1 MSVVMQVTMEKMSQ
15 HERKLNVSIPAERVE
30 EEVKQKLSKLAKTA
44 RIPGFRKGKVPQNVI
59 QKRFG
64 EDARYE
70 VIGTLVQSSLQDAIR
85 QESLVPASTPTVDI
99 TSNEDGKPL
108 EFNAVFEIYP
118 DIELKG
124 VDKIHVDKP
133 LVEIN
138 DEDIAEALE
147 KIRGQLVDWKVLDRA
162 AVKGDRLSVDLV
174 GTLVGETDS
183 FTDIKDM
190 KVELGAGQ
198 MIPGFEDNLMGAT
211 AGQAVSFE
219 VPFPAD
225 YWDAKLASKQA
236 RFDVTVITVEG
247 PELPELNDAIAEK
260 IGMKDGTLDTL
271 KEKLKEGL
279 HNEAQQLLHQDLKQ
293 QVLDQLLAANTV
305 DVPQSLI
312 NTELEMLNRNPG
324 SAKLDDK
331 QSIEDNAKR
340 RVALSLLL
348 GQYIKQEGIALD
360 QEKVQQAVRQ
370 MAMNYPDPQAV
381 IKWFY
386 QDYQRLSG
394 VASMV
399 LEDQAVEKLLEAV
412 KPSDKKLS
420 YKQIAEKFSGKSG
433 N

>member
-1 MSVVMQVTMEKMSQ
+1 MEKTGQ
-15 HERKLNVSIPAERVE
+15 HERKLNVTIPAEHVQ
-30 EEVKQKLSKLAKTA
+30 EEVKEKLSKLAKTA

-59 QKRFG
+59 QQRFG

-70 VIGTLVQSSLQDAIR
+70 VIGSLVQTSLQDAIR
-85 QESLVPASTPTVDI
+85 QESLTPASTPTVDI
-99 TSNEDGKPL
+99 TSNEEGKPL
-108 EFNAVFEIYP
+108 EYNAVFEIYP
-118 DIELKG
+118 EIELKG

-133 LVEIN
+133 NIEIT
-138 DEDIAEALE
+138 EDDLNTALD
-147 KIRGQLVDWKVLDRA
+147 KIRHQMVDWKAVDRA
-162 AVKGDRLSVDLV
+162 AQKGDRLSVDLT
-174 GTLVGETDS
+174 GTLVGETTP

-211 AGQAVSFE
+211 ANQNISFE

-225 YWDAKLASKQA
+225 YWDAKLASKPA
-236 RFDVTVITVEG
+236 RFDLNVLSVEG
-247 PELPELNDAIAEK
+247 PELPELNDEIAEK
-260 IGMKDGTLDTL
+260 VGIKEGGL
-271 KEKLKEGL
+271 EKLKEKMKEGL
-279 HNEAQQLLHQDLKQ
+279 QNEAHQLLNQDLKQ

-324 SAKLDDK
+324 AAKLDDK
-331 QSIEDNAKR
+331 QSLEDNAKR

-370 MAMNYPDPQAV
+370 MAMNYPDPQAI

-399 LEDQAVEKLLEAV
+399 LEDQAVEKLLETV

-420 YKQIAEKFSGKSG
+420 YKQIAEKFSSKVAE
-433 N
+433 

>member
-1 MSVVMQVTMEKMSQ
+1 MEKTGQ
-15 HERKLNVSIPAERVE
+15 HERKLNVTIPAEQVQ
-30 EEVKQKLSKLAKTA
+30 EEVKEKLSKLAKTA

-59 QKRFG
+59 QQRFG

-70 VIGTLVQSSLQDAIR
+70 VIGSLVQTSLQDAIR
-85 QESLVPASTPTVDI
+85 QESLTPASTPTVDI
-99 TSNEDGKPL
+99 TSNEEGKPL
-108 EFNAVFEIYP
+108 EYNAVFEIYP

-133 LVEIN
+133 MIEIT
-138 DEDIAEALE
+138 EDDLSTALD
-147 KIRGQLVDWKVLDRA
+147 KIRHQMIDWKTVDRA
-162 AVKGDRLSVDLV
+162 AQKGDRLSVDLT
-174 GTLVGETDS
+174 GTLVGETTP

-211 AGQAVSFE
+211 AKQAISFE

-225 YWDAKLASKQA
+225 YWDAKLASKLA
-236 RFDVTVITVEG
+236 RFDLNVLTVEG
-247 PELPELNDAIAEK
+247 PELPELNDDIAEK
-260 IGMKDGTLDTL
+260 VGIKEGGL
-271 KEKLKEGL
+271 EKLKEKMKEGL
-279 HNEAQQLLHQDLKQ
+279 QNEAHQLLNQDLKQ

-331 QSIEDNAKR
+331 QSLEDNAKR

-370 MAMNYPDPQAV
+370 MAMNYPDPQAI

-420 YKQIAEKFSGKSG
+420 YKQIAEKFSNKVAE
-433 N
+433 